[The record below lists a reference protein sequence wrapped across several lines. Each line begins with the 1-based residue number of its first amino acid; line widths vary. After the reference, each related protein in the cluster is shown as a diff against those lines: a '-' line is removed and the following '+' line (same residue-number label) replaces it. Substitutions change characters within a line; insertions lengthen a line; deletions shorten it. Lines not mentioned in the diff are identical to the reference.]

1 MDSKITLLVLYQQEV
16 ELRIEVALDPVVGI
30 VGGFVVHPRVLK
42 PVPINSA
49 LPET

>member
-1 MDSKITLLVLYQQEV
+1 MDSKITLLVLYQEEV
-16 ELRIEVALDPVVGI
+16 QLCLEVALDPVVGI
-30 VGGFVVHPRVLK
+30 VSGFVVHLRVLK